1 MQQVKRCG
9 GLTVMKVLS
18 GFLISGVLLLSLISQ
33 PVNADMKYYQY
44 NGDMPFIEMM
54 LNMMVAMGMIDKVPG
69 GMSAYN
75 GFYSNPY
82 MGNPYQTQPYF
93 NNLPVRPVMP
103 PGMLSGPPASLMN
116 QSPANMACTS
126 PPCINSFQRES
137 LNGVWLSR
145 QGEMLGIKNRQFLWS
160 DGYSRYLNGQI
171 KINPQAFTLKT
182 AANVPPVSYQ
192 YQLSN
197 NRLQTRDTNGIVRQ
211 FVRMPM
217 NRKY

>member
-1 MQQVKRCG
+1 
-9 GLTVMKVLS
+9 MKVLS
-18 GFLISGVLLLSLISQ
+18 GFLISGILLLSLVCQ

-54 LNMMVAMGMIDKVPG
+54 LNMMVAMGMIDKVPP
-69 GMSAYN
+69 GMPAYN
-75 GFYSNPY
+75 GFYTNPY
-82 MGNPYQTQPYF
+82 MGSPYQTQPYF
-93 NNLPVRPVMP
+93 NGFPARPDMASAMP
-103 PGMLSGPPASLMN
+103 PGMLTGPPVSLMN
-116 QSPANMACTS
+116 QPSANMPCS
-126 PPCINSFQRES
+126 NPSCINPFQAER

-182 AANVPPVSYQ
+182 AANVPSVSYQ
-192 YQLSN
+192 YQLNN

-217 NRKY
+217 KRNY